1 MNKWAVI
8 PLTSGYVSIVSQ
20 EDYDR
25 VIKYKWYVHRSKGK
39 RKKAGQPYARA
50 MVDGKR
56 MLLHRF
62 ILNPS
67 DDLHVDHI
75 NFQTLDN
82 RRENIRAV
90 LPIENSTRKQINE
103 IEDIN

>member
-1 MNKWAVI
+1 MKVVK
-8 PLTSGYVSIVSQ
+8 LTKGYVTIVSDC
-20 EDYDR
+20 DYDR
-25 VIKYKWYVHRSKGK
+25 VMQYKWHIHRSKGK
-39 RKKAGQPYARA
+39 NKKAGQPYARA
-50 MVDGKR
+50 MINGKR
-56 MLLHRF
+56 TLLHRF

-90 LPIENSTRKQINE
+90 LPIENSTRKQTIEELKNE
-103 IEDIN
+103 